1 MVQHSIEKRRLRL
14 ENIQLRQEVDRDYQ
28 YAGIVGHA
36 PKMQHLFGLVRS
48 IADTDVAVLIE
59 GETGTGKE
67 LIARAIHNNGP
78 RRAKRFVAVNCG
90 ALAETLLESELFGHE
105 KGAFT
110 GAIAQRRGV
119 FETADGGSLFLDEVG
134 EISPSTQIRLLRVLQ
149 DGEFHRV
156 GGAAP
161 IRVDVRILSATNRRL
176 EELVKQGKFRQDLYY
191 RLHVFPLQVPPLRER
206 REDIPLLARH
216 FAGQIAQRL
225 GRGAPE
231 IPPGTLARLAA
242 YPWPGNVREL
252 RNAIERAMILD
263 PAHGLTDLDLAPA
276 GAGASV
282 PEGTSLAERELN
294 LRDALNRLEREL
306 LLEAHRRADG
316 VRKEAARLLGIDPR
330 NLSYYMRKHDLDADA
345 VEE

>member
-1 MVQHSIEKRRLRL
+1 
-14 ENIQLRQEVDRDYQ
+14 
-28 YAGIVGHA
+28 
-36 PKMQHLFGLVRS
+36 MQHLFGLVRS

-119 FETADGGSLFLDEVG
+119 FETADGGTLFLDEVG
-134 EISPSTQIRLLRVLQ
+134 EIAPSTQIRLLRVLQ

-156 GGAAP
+156 GGTAP

-176 EELVKQGKFRQDLYY
+176 EELVKQGKFRQDLFY

-206 REDIPLLARH
+206 REDIPLLVSH
-216 FAGQIAQRL
+216 FLERSNRRL
-225 GRGAPE
+225 NKQVSGVSPRAMA
-231 IPPGTLARLAA
+231 ILMAHH
-242 YPWPGNVREL
+242 WPGNVREL
-252 RNAIERAMILD
+252 ENAIQRMMVVAKGDVLD
-263 PAHGLTDLDLAPA
+263 VDDLPGEIHGADKAPA
-276 GAGASV
+276 EKAAGLKGMARESTEAV
-282 PEGTSLAERELN
+282 ERQAIV
-294 LRDALNRLEREL
+294 DALSQTGGNVTRT
-306 LLEAHRRADG
+306 A
-316 VRKEAARLLGIDPR
+316 KLLGISRATLQKRMKVYGLRDT
-330 NLSYYMRKHDLDADA
+330 K
-345 VEE
+345 E